1 MLLLYKNLRV
11 CTVDQERACVAAY
24 FPHTLCSSWVET
36 IQNCQYLTI
45 LDYIN
50 SVFRPKCMLVE
61 MLRHSVAGGS
71 SFAPPGGRWVL
82 RCPGVALGPVGWSLM
97 PPTLSAAR
105 ARAGSG
111 AWGREALWVAVGL
124 PSWGWAPALASG
136 GLPSWPAP
144 RPHTAATSFTRTG
157 RSLADESG
165 EDRLPRQME
174 V

>member
-71 SFAPPGGRWVL
+71 SFAPRVGGG
-82 RCPGVALGPVGWSLM
+82 CCGALELPWAPWG
-97 PPTLSAAR
+97 
-105 ARAGSG
+105 G
-111 AWGREALWVAVGL
+111 AWCPPPSLLPAQGRAAGPEAGRRSGLQWAFLVGAGPQPWLQVAF
-124 PSWGWAPALASG
+124 PADRLRDHT
-136 GLPSWPAP
+136 LQP
-144 RPHTAATSFTRTG
+144 RPSPE
-157 RSLADESG
+157 LAG
-165 EDRLPRQME
+165 A
-174 V
+174 